1 MQHCCD
7 ILMNY
12 GIIMKI
18 SQLCSYII
26 GSERVYFG
34 IISSHRPGLA

>member
-12 GIIMKI
+12 AIIMKI
-18 SQLCSYII
+18 NQLCI

-34 IISSHRPGLA
+34 VINSHRPGLA